1 MSDKAYLIFTY
12 FELSQANLLQ
22 SNTRLHPRVQPRQG
36 VQQNRDPNQDKYKKA
51 PLLVIKESHQGVN
64 IVLQGNFPI
73 CLEDDSKLLVPLDPV
88 LHSPGIVCILVLVV
102 TRLACQRVFACCSS
116 HFNAIN
122 TAQMLGFIGS
132 VIFDTLF
139 QFSLELFVTS
149 LAPSSTA
156 L

>member
-73 CLEDDSKLLVPLDPV
+73 CLEDHSKLVVPLNPV
-88 LHSPGIVCILVLVV
+88 PHSPPSIVCIIFLVV
-102 TRLACQRVFACCSS
+102 TKTSMPPSFC
-116 HFNAIN
+116 
-122 TAQMLGFIGS
+122 MLLL
-132 VIFDTLF
+132 TL
-139 QFSLELFVTS
+139 
-149 LAPSSTA
+149 
-156 L
+156 

>member
-73 CLEDDSKLLVPLDPV
+73 CLDDVSKLLELLDPV
-88 LHSPGIVCILVLVV
+88 FHSPGVVCFFVLVV
-102 TRLACQRVFACCSS
+102 TKTSMPTQFC
-116 HFNAIN
+116 
-122 TAQMLGFIGS
+122 MLLL
-132 VIFDTLF
+132 TL
-139 QFSLELFVTS
+139 
-149 LAPSSTA
+149 
-156 L
+156 